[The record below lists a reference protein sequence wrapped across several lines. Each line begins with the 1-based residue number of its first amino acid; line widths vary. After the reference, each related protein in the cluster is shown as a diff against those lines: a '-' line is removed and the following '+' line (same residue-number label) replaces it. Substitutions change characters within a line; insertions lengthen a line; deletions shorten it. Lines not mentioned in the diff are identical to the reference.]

1 MLVWLDDKYKEYYF
15 EATSDEVEII
25 SNNLK
30 DDMILRVVTPK
41 QHLLKSAKRS
51 RVIITDWLKAL
62 KIRRI
67 SK

>member
-1 MLVWLDDKYKEYYF
+1 MIVWLDDKYKEYYF
-15 EATSDEVEII
+15 EATSDEIEII

-51 RVIITDWLKAL
+51 RIIIIDWLKAL
-62 KIRRI
+62 K
-67 SK
+67 KENK

>member
-41 QHLLKSAKRS
+41 QHLLKSAKTS
-51 RVIITDWLKAL
+51 RVIIIDWLKAL
-62 KIRRI
+62 KIRR
-67 SK
+67 K

>member
-62 KIRRI
+62 KIRR
-67 SK
+67 K